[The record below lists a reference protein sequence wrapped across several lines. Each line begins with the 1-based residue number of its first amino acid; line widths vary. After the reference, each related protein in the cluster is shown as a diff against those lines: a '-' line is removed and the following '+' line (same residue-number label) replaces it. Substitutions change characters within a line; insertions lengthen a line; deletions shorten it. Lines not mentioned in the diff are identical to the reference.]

1 MKGLTY
7 KLKSATKDDSFL
19 QKEVHLG
26 LDGAAEGNGYSS
38 VEHQQVLNSSNTNH
52 ANGAAAVIL

>member
-19 QKEVHLG
+19 QKHLG

-52 ANGAAAVIL
+52 TNGAAAEIL